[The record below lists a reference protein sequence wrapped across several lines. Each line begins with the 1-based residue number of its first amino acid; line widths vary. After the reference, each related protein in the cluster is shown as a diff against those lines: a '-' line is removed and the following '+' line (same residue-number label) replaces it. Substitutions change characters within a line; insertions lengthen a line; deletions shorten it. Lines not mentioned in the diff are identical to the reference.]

1 MSRDLVVLV
10 FEVFLLLI
18 GAILEIVCDFVLKK
32 IVFHI
37 EFREYFID
45 FHGIR
50 KGLLLTLTVSQ
61 IKAQLFHDSIA
72 YKLGFVD
79 DFRVNLAFF
88 TSSNVATVAVNE
100 DPAISVTRTFAR
112 RKRNDA
118 SYDKVNES
126 YYSHKGGEVK
136 SSSLYS
142 VKLFELLGVFI
153 EDVGIVI

>member
-1 MSRDLVVLV
+1 
-10 FEVFLLLI
+10 
-18 GAILEIVCDFVLKK
+18 
-32 IVFHI
+32 
-37 EFREYFID
+37 
-45 FHGIR
+45 
-50 KGLLLTLTVSQ
+50 
-61 IKAQLFHDSIA
+61 
-72 YKLGFVD
+72 
-79 DFRVNLAFF
+79 
-88 TSSNVATVAVNE
+88 VAVNE

-118 SYDKVNES
+118 SYDEVNES